1 MQESMQELLPSLK
14 ELKLS
19 GCPEIES
26 FPDRGFPF
34 NLQLLWIIDCEKL
47 VNGRKEWRLQRLPYL
62 RELRIHHN
70 GSDEEIVGGEHWELP
85 CSIRSLEIC
94 NLKTLSSQLLK
105 SLTSLE
111 SLDISL
117 PSSLSTLT
125 IDDFPNLQ
133 SLAESVFPS
142 SLSELTIKDCPNL
155 RSLAES
161 ALPSSLSTLTIEDC
175 PNLQSLAE
183 SGLPSSLSQLTIS
196 DCPNLQSLQ

>member
-1 MQESMQELLPSLK
+1 MTSLSIWNCKKLKRMQESMQELLPSLK

-70 GSDEEIVGGEHWELP
+70 GSDEEIVG
-85 CSIRSLEIC
+85 
-94 NLKTLSSQLLK
+94 
-105 SLTSLE
+105 
-111 SLDISL
+111 
-117 PSSLSTLT
+117 
-125 IDDFPNLQ
+125 
-133 SLAESVFPS
+133 ESVFPS